1 MKDQKFEK
9 EDIKALFGK
18 REENTVK
25 SREVWSA
32 EDVAAMLELHL
43 ITQEYDKVLAI
54 ANRYLGRSQNLSDE
68 MRGRFC
74 FFKLLAACKARD
86 TNELIHAILF
96 EEAEKKPEFA
106 EAKAH
111 PCKDFERTLEGVEHF
126 GAMKD
131 EAFARTVLEACKK
144 EKDDHAAAIHYQ
156 VLGMREEAKTRYR
169 KLYEEAFE
177 KDDYDTALRFY
188 EKLVETYDD
197 LEFYLKLNEYSG
209 ARKEFQAETGTISE
223 HAEKI
228 CQQQAGEQ
236 YREYIREYTRFDN
249 CGYFYG
255 VPFVITCVVVLL
267 CSIAMLFDRQV
278 QSQILYIGWGVGVS
292 VALHILIMMDF
303 RFIRSC
309 VMTALLCA
317 IPMLLYTVLESQL
330 AGAIVV
336 FLLSGLLFAFAVRQV
351 VLNIIG
357 SRALKRAGDIRW
369 KYLKP
374 IVEAERARL
383 CEKYEPRVGAE
394 IMQKWLTGFGVP
406 RW

>member
-9 EDIKALFGK
+9 EDIKALFEK
-18 REENTVK
+18 REKNPEK
-25 SREVWSA
+25 HRETLSA
-32 EDVAAMLELHL
+32 EEVAAVLEIHL
-43 ITQEYDKVLAI
+43 ITQEYDDVIALATRHLDR
-54 ANRYLGRSQNLSDE
+54 AQDLSDE

-96 EEAEKKPEFA
+96 EEAEQKPEFA

-111 PCKDFERTLEGVEHF
+111 PCKELERTLEGVEHF
-126 GAMKD
+126 SAMKD
-131 EAFARTVLEACKK
+131 EAFARAVLEACKK

-156 VLGMREEAKTRYR
+156 VLGMREEAKARYR
-169 KLYEEAFE
+169 KLYEEAFG

-188 EKLVETYDD
+188 EKLIETRDD
-197 LEFYLKLNEYSG
+197 LDFCLKLGEYAA
-209 ARKEFQAETGTISE
+209 ARTEFQAEVGTLSK

-228 CQQQAGEQ
+228 CRQKAGAQ
-236 YREYIREYTRFDN
+236 YREYLSEYTRFDN

-255 VPFVITCVVVLL
+255 VPFVITCVIVLL
-267 CSIAMLFDRQV
+267 CSIGMLFDRHV
-278 QSQILYIGWGVGVS
+278 QSQILYIGWGVAVS

-303 RFIRSC
+303 HFIRSC
-309 VMTALLCA
+309 VMTALLCVV
-317 IPMLLYTVLESQL
+317 PLLLYTVLESQL
-330 AGAIVV
+330 AGAIIVV
-336 FLLSGLLFAFAVRQV
+336 LLSGLLFAFAVRQV
-351 VLNIIG
+351 VLNVIG